1 MSARIMVIEDAPE
14 MLELFQELLQDE
26 GYEVFPY
33 GHDIDDLSEIERISP
48 DLIVLDYIM
57 DGAIVGRPLLKRLKT
72 ATATASIPVIIC
84 TAASNAAQAALEA
97 DHLTSKVR
105 LVAKPFDVEDLLT
118 ALQQTLAVEDQT
130 RDRDQS

>member
-1 MSARIMVIEDAPE
+1 MPARIMVIEDAPE

-33 GHDIDDLSEIERISP
+33 GHDIDDLAEIERIRP
-48 DLIVLDYIM
+48 DLIILDYIM
-57 DGAIVGRPLLKRLKT
+57 DGAVVGRPLLKRLKT
-72 ATATASIPVIIC
+72 YAATASIPVIIC

-97 DHLTSKVR
+97 DQLTSKVR

-118 ALQQTLAVEDQT
+118 AVRQTLAEENQNGEGDQP
-130 RDRDQS
+130 